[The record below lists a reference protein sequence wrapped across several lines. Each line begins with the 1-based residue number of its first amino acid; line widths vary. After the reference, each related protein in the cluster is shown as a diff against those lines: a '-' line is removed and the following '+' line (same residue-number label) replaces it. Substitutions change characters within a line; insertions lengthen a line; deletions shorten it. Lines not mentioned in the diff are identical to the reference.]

1 MWRTRVRTV
10 AQESA
15 SLQAFV
21 PWRSSCNSLILR
33 NGEVTW
39 RSELLQ
45 RLQEVRGN
53 CKTRNQLAGNAV
65 PPDSYGRERDWGIAH
80 AGGPGRHR
88 QCRDGRSGPRRRAPY
103 RHPPHPGKDL
113 ARPAREGGLKPREVV
128 YEICTSPMHVART
141 PTEDGTAR

>member
-21 PWRSSCNSLILR
+21 PWCSSCNSLILR

-53 CKTRNQLAGNAV
+53 CKTRNQLLTYVKTYALQV
-65 PPDSYGRERDWGIAH
+65 VQGRLFGMVQSKANRWIHVLLPVFLA
-80 AGGPGRHR
+80 AL
-88 QCRDGRSGPRRRAPY
+88 RSLG
-103 RHPPHPGKDL
+103 D
-113 ARPAREGGLKPREVV
+113 
-128 YEICTSPMHVART
+128 
-141 PTEDGTAR
+141 

>member
-15 SLQAFV
+15 SLPAFV
-21 PWRSSCNSLILR
+21 PWCSSCNSLILR

-53 CKTRNQLAGNAV
+53 CKTRNRLNVLSDPACLIASRQRYRSEQALHRLFST
-65 PPDSYGRERDWGIAH
+65 DKILHRYYG
-80 AGGPGRHR
+80 
-88 QCRDGRSGPRRRAPY
+88 
-103 RHPPHPGKDL
+103 
-113 ARPAREGGLKPREVV
+113 
-128 YEICTSPMHVART
+128 TSLYHYMVA
-141 PTEDGTAR
+141 EQHSVSK

>member
-10 AQESA
+10 AQELA

-21 PWRSSCNSLILR
+21 PWCSSFNSLILR

-53 CKTRNQLAGNAV
+53 CKTRNQLTTKSSMKTCVFTPTHETGILMADIIPHARSRDT
-65 PPDSYGRERDWGIAH
+65 PLGRESAWRH
-80 AGGPGRHR
+80 AP
-88 QCRDGRSGPRRRAPY
+88 
-103 RHPPHPGKDL
+103 
-113 ARPAREGGLKPREVV
+113 
-128 YEICTSPMHVART
+128 
-141 PTEDGTAR
+141 

>member
-21 PWRSSCNSLILR
+21 PWCSSCNSLILR

-53 CKTRNQLAGNAV
+53 CKTRNLLNYLSLVLAAPVCFGNSKRTLRV
-65 PPDSYGRERDWGIAH
+65 LRLQRGQRLTLLYIGTR
-80 AGGPGRHR
+80 
-88 QCRDGRSGPRRRAPY
+88 
-103 RHPPHPGKDL
+103 
-113 ARPAREGGLKPREVV
+113 KPV
-128 YEICTSPMHVART
+128 
-141 PTEDGTAR
+141 